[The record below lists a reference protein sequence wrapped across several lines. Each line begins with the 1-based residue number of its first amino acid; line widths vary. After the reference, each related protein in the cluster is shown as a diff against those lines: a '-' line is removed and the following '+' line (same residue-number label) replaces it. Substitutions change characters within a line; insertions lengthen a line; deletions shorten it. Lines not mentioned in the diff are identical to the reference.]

1 MKYLKKFNENVAAK
15 YLKMNEV
22 LKNVFAELIDDTTIQ
37 VEFGFDRK
45 LFDDS
50 EILVTIKPYASN
62 RTNQILNG
70 PDEMVTRFEKN
81 LELVKDISVCYKR
94 ACDELQTEG
103 KLMVAADNRIY
114 VSFKIPGATKTEYPF

>member
-15 YLKMNEV
+15 YLQMHEM
-22 LKNVFAELIDDTTIQ
+22 LKDVFAELIDDTTIQ
-37 VEFGFDRK
+37 VEFGFES
-45 LFDDS
+45 DDS

>member
-1 MKYLKKFNENVAAK
+1 MKHLKKFNENVAEK
-15 YLKMNEV
+15 YLQMHEI
-22 LKNVFAELIDDTTIQ
+22 LKDVFAELIDDTTVQ
-37 VEFGFDRK
+37 VEFGFES
-45 LFDDS
+45 DDS

-70 PDEMVTRFEKN
+70 PDEMVKRFEKN

-114 VSFKIPGATKTEYPF
+114 ASFKIPGVTKTEYPF

>member
-15 YLKMNEV
+15 YLQMHEM
-22 LKNVFAELIDDTTIQ
+22 LKDVFAELIDDTTIQ
-37 VEFGFDRK
+37 VEFGFES
-45 LFDDS
+45 DDS

-70 PDEMVTRFEKN
+70 PDEMVARFEKN

>member
-1 MKYLKKFNENVAAK
+1 MKHLKKFNENVAEK
-15 YLKMNEV
+15 YLQMHEV
-22 LKNVFAELIDDTTIQ
+22 LKDVFAELIDDTTIQ
-37 VEFGFDRK
+37 VEFGFES
-45 LFDDS
+45 DDS

-70 PDEMVTRFEKN
+70 PDEMVKRFEKN

-103 KLMVAADNRIY
+103 KLMVDAVNRIY
-114 VSFKIPGATKTEYPF
+114 ASFKIPDTQKKEYPF

>member
-1 MKYLKKFNENVAAK
+1 MKYLKKFNENVAEK
-15 YLKMNEV
+15 YLQMHEI
-22 LKNVFAELIDDTTIQ
+22 LKDIFAELIDDTTIQ
-37 VEFGFDRK
+37 VEFGFES
-45 LFDDS
+45 DDS

-70 PDEMVTRFEKN
+70 SDEMVARFEKN

>member
-1 MKYLKKFNENVAAK
+1 MKHLKKFNENVAEK
-15 YLKMNEV
+15 YLQMHEI
-22 LKNVFAELIDDTTIQ
+22 LKDVFAELIDDTTIQ
-37 VEFGFDRK
+37 VEFGFES
-45 LFDDS
+45 DDS

-70 PDEMVTRFEKN
+70 SDEMVARFEKN

-114 VSFKIPGATKTEYPF
+114 VSFKIPGVTKTEYPF

>member
-1 MKYLKKFNENVAAK
+1 MKHLKKFNENVAEK
-15 YLKMNEV
+15 YLQMHEV
-22 LKNVFAELIDDTTIQ
+22 LKDVFAELIDDTTVQ
-37 VEFGFDRK
+37 VEFGFES
-45 LFDDS
+45 DDS

-70 PDEMVTRFEKN
+70 PDEMVKRFEKN

-103 KLMVAADNRIY
+103 KLMVDAVNRIY
-114 VSFKIPGATKTEYPF
+114 ASFKIPDTQKKEYPF

>member
-1 MKYLKKFNENVAAK
+1 MKHLKKFNENVAEK
-15 YLKMNEV
+15 YLQMHEV
-22 LKNVFAELIDDTTIQ
+22 LKDVFAELIDDTTIQ
-37 VEFGFDRK
+37 VEFGFES
-45 LFDDS
+45 DDS

-70 PDEMVTRFEKN
+70 PDEMVKRFEKN

-103 KLMVAADNRIY
+103 KLMVDAVNRIY
-114 VSFKIPGATKTEYPF
+114 AAFKIPDTQKTEYPF

>member
-1 MKYLKKFNENVAAK
+1 MKHLKKFNENVAEK
-15 YLKMNEV
+15 YLQMHEI
-22 LKNVFAELIDDTTIQ
+22 LKDVFAELIDDTTIQ
-37 VEFGFDRK
+37 VEFGFES
-45 LFDDS
+45 DDS

-70 PDEMVTRFEKN
+70 PDEMVARFEKN

-114 VSFKIPGATKTEYPF
+114 ASFKIPGVTKTEYPF